1 MAVKTRI
8 MPVSSEPQTTR
19 HLSGARPGHAP
30 AGRVCKD
37 RRTKNLTKRLRPG
50 DIALIHHADLDT
62 TAARALVDCQVS
74 AVVNAVASISGR
86 YPNRGPSVLLAAGI
100 PLLDNVGSEAF
111 DLAPDGQTATLLD
124 NALRFENGV
133 CLKGELLTGEQIE
146 AQMEAARANLSVEL
160 DHFARNT
167 LEYLNNEKALLF
179 DPIDVPRLRTSFQ
192 NKHVLIVVRGEGY
205 KEDLALLREYLRD
218 AHPVLLAV
226 DGGADALLE
235 ARLKPDI
242 ILGDMDSVSDAAL
255 RCGAELIVHGYARGD
270 ARGVPGMERIHSLGL
285 DAVTFHAA
293 GTSEDVAML
302 LADELGAQLL
312 VAVGTHFSLED
323 FLDKG
328 RKGMAST
335 FLTRLRIGS
344 KLVDAK
350 GIARLWRASRL
361 NVGAVAF
368 VVFAAAT
375 PIVAAFVLT
384 PGGQV
389 WLGALG
395 VWLRLHLHFR

>member
-1 MAVKTRI
+1 MAHA
-8 MPVSSEPQTTR
+8 TT
-19 HLSGARPGHAP
+19 
-30 AGRVCKD
+30 GRVLKD
-37 RRTKNLTKRLRPG
+37 RRTKNLTRRLRPG
-50 DIALIHHADLDT
+50 DVAFIHHTDLDT
-62 TAARALVDCQVS
+62 TAARSLVDCQVA
-74 AVVNAVASISGR
+74 AVVNAAPSISGR
-86 YPNRGPSVLLAAGI
+86 YPNRGPSILVEAGI
-100 PLLDNVGSEAF
+100 PLLDGVGNEAF
-111 DLAPDGQTATLLD
+111 EAAPDGKSATL
-124 NALRFENGV
+124 AEEVLRFEDGT
-133 CLKGELLTGEQIE
+133 CAAGTLLTPERI
-146 AQMEAARANLSVEL
+146 AALMEAARANLSVEL
-160 DHFARNT
+160 DNFARNT

-179 DPIDVPRLRTSFQ
+179 DPIEVPRLKTSFQ
-192 NKHVLIVVRGEGY
+192 DKHVLIVVRGEGY
-205 KEDLALLREYLRD
+205 KDDLALLKEYLRD
-218 AHPVLLAV
+218 ARPVLLAV

-255 RCGAELIVHGYARGD
+255 RCGAELIVHGYIRGD
-270 ARGVPGMERIHSLGL
+270 ARGAPGLERIEKLGL
-285 DAVTFHAA
+285 TAAVFHAA

-350 GIARLWRASRL
+350 GIARLWRGSRL
-361 NVGAVAF
+361 NVGAILLL
-368 VVFAAAT
+368 VFAAAT
-375 PIVAAFVLT
+375 PILAAFLLT
-384 PGGQV
+384 SNGRNWIQV
-389 WLGALG
+389 LG

>member
-1 MAVKTRI
+1 MA
-8 MPVSSEPQTTR
+8 
-19 HLSGARPGHAP
+19 HA
-30 AGRVCKD
+30 ATGRVLKD

-50 DIALIHHADLDT
+50 DIAFIHHTDLDT
-62 TAARALVDCQVS
+62 TAARSLVDCQVA
-74 AVVNAVASISGR
+74 AVVNAAPSISGR
-86 YPNRGPSVLLAAGI
+86 YPNRGPSILVEAGI
-100 PLLDNVGSEAF
+100 PLLDNVGNEAF
-111 DLAPDGQTATLLD
+111 EAAPDGKPATLAED
-124 NALRFENGV
+124 ALRFEDGACV
-133 CLKGELLTGEQIE
+133 QGTLLTPERI
-146 AQMEAARANLSVEL
+146 AALMEAARANLSVEL
-160 DHFARNT
+160 DNFARNT

-179 DPIDVPRLRTSFQ
+179 DPIDVPRLKTSFQ
-192 NKHVLIVVRGEGY
+192 DKHVLIVVRGEGY
-205 KEDLALLREYLRD
+205 KDDLALLKEYLRD
-218 AHPVLLAV
+218 TSPVLLAV

-235 ARLKPDI
+235 ARLKPHI

-255 RCGAELIVHGYARGD
+255 RCGAELIVHGYAKGD
-270 ARGVPGMERIHSLGL
+270 ARGAPGLERIEKLGL
-285 DAVTFHAA
+285 AATVFHAA

-350 GIARLWRASRL
+350 GIARLWRGSRL
-361 NVGAVAF
+361 NVGAVLLL
-368 VVFAAAT
+368 VFAAAT
-375 PIVAAFVLT
+375 PIFAAFLLT
-384 PGGQV
+384 SNGRNWIQV
-389 WLGALG
+389 LG